1 MGIESGKNNAR
12 NRLIGKDMPTATL
25 TSKGQITVPKE
36 IREHLGV
43 AAGDRVSFQIGSTG
57 EVVVE
62 PETVDVR
69 TLRGMLKH
77 RGRPVSLEAMDR
89 AVRRGATGR

>member
-1 MGIESGKNNAR
+1 
-12 NRLIGKDMPTATL
+12 MPTATI

-36 IREHLGV
+36 IRDHLGV
-43 AAGDRVSFQIGSTG
+43 AAGDRLSFQIGSTG

-89 AVRRGATGR
+89 AIRRGAAGR

>member
-1 MGIESGKNNAR
+1 
-12 NRLIGKDMPTATL
+12 MPTATI

-43 AAGDRVSFQIGSTG
+43 APGDRLSFQISSAG

-77 RGRPVSLEAMDR
+77 RGRPVSLEEMDL
-89 AVRRGATGR
+89 AVRRGASKR

>member
-1 MGIESGKNNAR
+1 
-12 NRLIGKDMPTATL
+12 MPTATI

-43 AAGDRVSFQIGSTG
+43 AAGDRLNFQIGTAG
-57 EVVVE
+57 QVVVE

-69 TLRGMLKH
+69 SLRGMLKH
-77 RGRPVSLEAMDR
+77 RGRPVSLEAMDL
-89 AVRRGATGR
+89 AVRRGASKR

>member
-1 MGIESGKNNAR
+1 
-12 NRLIGKDMPTATL
+12 MPTATI

-43 AAGDRVSFQIGSTG
+43 TPGDRLSFQIGSAG

-77 RGRPVSLEAMDR
+77 RGRAVSIEAMDR

>member
-1 MGIESGKNNAR
+1 
-12 NRLIGKDMPTATL
+12 MPSATI
-25 TSKGQITVPKE
+25 TSKGRITLPKE

-43 AAGDRVSFQIGSTG
+43 ATGDRLSFQIGGAG
-57 EVVVE
+57 EVVVGAQ
-62 PETVDVR
+62 TYDVR

-77 RGRPVSLEAMDR
+77 RGRSVSLKAMDR